1 MPAAMTEFAGHPGE
15 RHWKLENVL
24 ERLGIT
30 ENITITITIT
40 IKREEGGKIRVTS
53 LLWEAP
59 KVLLR
64 RGAAAKSLTS
74 DFHVTVDALSHFRSM
89 FKASGASGFR
99 RGGIDDADNVPV
111 ARSVGA
117 ATS

>member
-30 ENITITITIT
+30 ENITITI
-40 IKREEGGKIRVTS
+40 KREEGGKIRVTS

-64 RGAAAKSLTS
+64 TGAAAKSLTS